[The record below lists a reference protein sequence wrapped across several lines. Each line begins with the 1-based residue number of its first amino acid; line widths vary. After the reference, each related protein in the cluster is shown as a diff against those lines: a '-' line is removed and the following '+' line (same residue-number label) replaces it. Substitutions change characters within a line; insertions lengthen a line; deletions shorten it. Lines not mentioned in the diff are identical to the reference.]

1 MGRIRTGIISCGK
14 IAQLQHLPHLKE
26 LSDTFEISAIC
37 DLSEELRGTIGDE
50 YEVPGDRRYVDYK
63 EMLASGLDAVVICN
77 RGTHAPQ
84 VIAAAG
90 NWVDVLVET
99 PLRINT
105 REAAEIAAAVAGSG
119 ITAMMAYP

>member
-1 MGRIRTGIISCGK
+1 
-14 IAQLQHLPHLKE
+14 
-26 LSDTFEISAIC
+26 
-37 DLSEELRGTIGDE
+37 
-50 YEVPGDRRYVDYK
+50 
-63 EMLASGLDAVVICN
+63 MLASGLDTVVICN

-99 PLRINT
+99 PLCINT